1 MAFVLPFE
9 NELIRIQILFELY
22 KHLFV
27 ICDYESIQRQEYK
40 ISCEMRCEIIANL
53 YYLNDRGSITVRTTD
68 KKDVFIIFIRARGI
82 DEIEDR
88 IRRTTFHAH
97 AFSIG
102 CLLIPEFEKV
112 YEDYNNNNKDS
123 K

>member
-1 MAFVLPFE
+1 MAIILPFE

-22 KHLFV
+22 KQLFV
-27 ICDYESIQRQEYK
+27 ICDFESIQRQEYK
-40 ISCEMRCEIIANL
+40 ISCDLKCEIIANL
-53 YYLNDRGSITVRTTD
+53 YYLNDRGSINVRVTD
-68 KKDVFIIFIRARGI
+68 RKDVFIIFIRARGI

-88 IRRTTFHAH
+88 IRRATFNAH

-102 CLLIPEFEKV
+102 SLLIPNFEKIC
-112 YEDYNNNNKDS
+112 EDYDS

>member
-1 MAFVLPFE
+1 MLPFQ

-22 KHLFV
+22 NYLFA
-27 ICDYESIQRQEYK
+27 ICDYESIVRQEYT
-40 ISCEMRCEIIANL
+40 ISCDLYCDIIPNL
-53 YYLNDRGSITVRTTD
+53 YYLNDRGSISVRPTN

-88 IRRTTFHAH
+88 IRRTTFNAIS
-97 AFSIG
+97 FSFGAI
-102 CLLIPEFEKV
+102 LIPNFEKLCQD
-112 YEDYNNNNKDS
+112 EDNKNS